1 MTKEKFIFQYLF
13 FFLKA
18 KIRVPTEIFRIRNSQ
33 LTMNQ
38 HAEFD
43 LRLFNAHDP
52 YTNSSETT
60 FEHFQLQ
67 RQPPH
72 NAHLIVVKELNALQ
86 EIELHIEMKIY
97 TNNML
102 NSISIM
108 KILIYV
114 SQYDFY
120 P

>member
-1 MTKEKFIFQYLF
+1 MRT
-13 FFLKA
+13 
-18 KIRVPTEIFRIRNSQ
+18 PTEIFRIRNSQ

-38 HAEFD
+38 HVEFD
-43 LRLFNAHDP
+43 LSLFNSRHP
-52 YTNSSETT
+52 FTSSNQTT
-60 FEHFQLQ
+60 LESFQLK
-67 RQPPH
+67 RYPPH
-72 NAHLIVVKELNALQ
+72 NAHLIIVKELNALQ
-86 EIELHIEMKIY
+86 EIELHIQMKIY

>member
-1 MTKEKFIFQYLF
+1 MKT
-13 FFLKA
+13 
-18 KIRVPTEIFRIRNSQ
+18 PTEIFRIRNSQ

-38 HAEFD
+38 HVEFD
-43 LRLFNAHDP
+43 MSLFKTRDP
-52 YTNSSETT
+52 FTNLNQTT
-60 FEHFQLQ
+60 LEHFQLKNY
-67 RQPPH
+67 PPH
-72 NAHLIVVKELNALQ
+72 NAHLIIVKEVPALQ
-86 EIELHIEMKIY
+86 EIELHIQMKIY

-102 NSISIM
+102 NSVSIM

>member
-1 MTKEKFIFQYLF
+1 MRI
-13 FFLKA
+13 
-18 KIRVPTEIFRIRNSQ
+18 PTEIFRIRNSQ

-52 YTNSSETT
+52 YTNKTETT
-60 FEHFQLQ
+60 LENFQLK
-67 RQPPH
+67 RYPPH
-72 NAHLIVVKELNALQ
+72 NAHLIVIKEINALQ

>member
-1 MTKEKFIFQYLF
+1 MRI
-13 FFLKA
+13 
-18 KIRVPTEIFRIRNSQ
+18 PTEIFRIRNSQ
-33 LTMNQ
+33 LTSNQ
-38 HAEFD
+38 HAAFD
-43 LRLFNAHDP
+43 LRLFNARDP
-52 YTNSSETT
+52 FTNSTDTT
-60 FEHFQLQ
+60 LANFELKQY
-67 RQPPH
+67 PPH
-72 NAHLIVVKELNALQ
+72 NAHLIVIKELKNLQ

>member
-1 MTKEKFIFQYLF
+1 
-13 FFLKA
+13 
-18 KIRVPTEIFRIRNSQ
+18 
-33 LTMNQ
+33 MNQ

-43 LRLFNAHDP
+43 LRIFKTYDP
-52 YTNSSETT
+52 YSPTSNITLDY
-60 FEHFQLQ
+60 FQLKSY
-67 RQPPH
+67 PPH
-72 NAHLIVVKELNALQ
+72 NAHLLIVKEIHALQ

-108 KILIYV
+108 KILVYI

>member
-1 MTKEKFIFQYLF
+1 MKT
-13 FFLKA
+13 
-18 KIRVPTEIFRIRNSQ
+18 PTEIFRIRNSQ

-43 LRLFNAHDP
+43 LRLINARDP
-52 YTNSSETT
+52 YTNLTQTT
-60 FEHFQLQ
+60 FEHFQLK
-67 RQPPH
+67 RYPPH
-72 NAHLIVVKELNALQ
+72 NGHLIIVKELKALE
-86 EIELHIEMKIY
+86 EIELNIEMKIY

-102 NSISIM
+102 NSISVM

>member
-1 MTKEKFIFQYLF
+1 MRT
-13 FFLKA
+13 
-18 KIRVPTEIFRIRNSQ
+18 PTEIFRIRNSQ

-38 HAEFD
+38 HVEFD
-43 LRLFNAHDP
+43 MSLFNSRNP
-52 YTNSSETT
+52 FSSTNQTT
-60 FEHFQLQ
+60 LEHFQLK
-67 RQPPH
+67 RYPPH
-72 NAHLIVVKELNALQ
+72 NAHLIIVKELNALQ
-86 EIELHIEMKIY
+86 EIELHVQMKIY

-102 NSISIM
+102 NSVSIM